1 MLYAQLEAAIGKVVT
16 AEDFRLFMQHHERK
30 LFAPAVR
37 PKPFSYA
44 IRRPDHYPDGV
55 LSIEAAASTAAG
67 LAEPIFTTVRAIPGP
82 SAPMSFAINAATS
95 VSFTGDRYLH
105 AYIAQTFAGSRP
117 PSLQLSARARQFSS
131 FLMVIGRIGSATT
144 FEPQYGIILQN
155 KDDLTIPL
163 MLETLPSA
171 KEFKDAIESLSPE
184 QQRFAKAYREMQLEG
199 SVFGVLII
207 QLKPQLEALL
217 KLPADSLTKEIQLCQ
232 DLLELFITYQIPS
245 DLLTYDGD
253 PAAAPAQ
260 KVKAVEA
267 HVAAIH
273 KMLGKMKE
281 QEVADAVQHHAF
293 AHPQAMF
300 DTLSSPDF
308 SEAIRMCMPP
318 MECAPSAPMPPSA
331 PMRRSAANC
340 AAPMAMERGE
350 RGSVSKSAAPPAAAP
365 PPQAQ
370 RQQLRDTSLQPQPQ
384 PQQAQVRPER

>member
-1 MLYAQLEAAIGKVVT
+1 
-16 AEDFRLFMQHHERK
+16 
-30 LFAPAVR
+30 
-37 PKPFSYA
+37 
-44 IRRPDHYPDGV
+44 
-55 LSIEAAASTAAG
+55 
-67 LAEPIFTTVRAIPGP
+67 
-82 SAPMSFAINAATS
+82 
-95 VSFTGDRYLH
+95 
-105 AYIAQTFAGSRP
+105 
-117 PSLQLSARARQFSS
+117 
-131 FLMVIGRIGSATT
+131 MVIGRIGSATT

-308 SEAIRMCMPP
+308 SEAMSRNDTFRMACMPS
-318 MECAPSAPMPPSA
+318 MECAPSA

-350 RGSVSKSAAPPAAAP
+350 RGSVKKSAAPPPPAAAP